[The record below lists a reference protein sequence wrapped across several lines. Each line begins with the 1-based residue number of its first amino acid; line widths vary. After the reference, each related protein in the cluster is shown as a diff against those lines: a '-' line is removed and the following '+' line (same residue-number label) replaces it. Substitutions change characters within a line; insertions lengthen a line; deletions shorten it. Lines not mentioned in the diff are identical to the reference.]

1 MTAIKKIHK
10 WASLIV
16 GLQVLIWLG
25 SGFYFNLMD
34 HTKAKGTQYRIS
46 NVQPVNIEIERL
58 IEPEALLKKQ
68 SEQSK
73 NDQNKSTITIVSIT
87 LSQLL
92 SQPIYVIN
100 QNRAL
105 YPHFLN
111 EYTLVDAYS
120 GKEVIIDAE
129 KAEKLASASYKG
141 PGEVINV
148 SFLENG
154 NDDFPKEQNATWRVN
169 YDDELNTSI
178 YIEVGSGRLV
188 GHSNDDKRF
197 ADFFFM
203 LHFMD
208 YGMEGNF
215 NSVQI
220 ILFAF
225 ITLWLTLTGFIWT
238 IELALNGQYQFTLFS
253 KNRAV
258 KLLNKKQQPLGEVI
272 LNAHTNLLDGLTENN
287 INIPSVCGGGG
298 TCGSCRIL
306 LSPAA
311 PINQAEREKLSVSQL
326 KKGYRLSCQQFLAGN
341 KTITLV
347 N

>member
-1 MTAIKKIHK
+1 MTTIKKIHK

-46 NVQPVNIEIERL
+46 NVQPVNIETERL
-58 IEPEALLKKQ
+58 IEPGLLLKKQ

-73 NDQNKSTITIVSIT
+73 LDQNKPATAIVSIT

-92 SQPIYVIN
+92 SQPIYLIN
-100 QNRAL
+100 HNKAL
-105 YPHFLN
+105 YRHFPN
-111 EYTLVDAYS
+111 QYTLIDAYT
-120 GKEVIIDAE
+120 GEEVVIDAE
-129 KAEKLASASYKG
+129 KAEQLASASYKG
-141 PGEVINV
+141 PGDVVNV
-148 SFLENG
+148 NLLENG

-169 YDDELNTSI
+169 YNDELNTSI
-178 YIEVGSGRLV
+178 YIEAGSGRLV

-208 YGMEGNF
+208 YGTEGNF

-253 KNRAV
+253 NKRAV
-258 KLLNKKQQPLGEVI
+258 KLLNKKQQPLGEVM
-272 LNAHTNLLDGLTENN
+272 LNANTNLLDGLTDNN
-287 INIPSVCGGGG
+287 IDIPSVCGGGG

-306 LSPAA
+306 LSPVA
-311 PINQAEREKLSVSQL
+311 PINEAEREKLSVSQL
-326 KKGYRLSCQQFLAGN
+326 KKGYRLSCQQFLADN